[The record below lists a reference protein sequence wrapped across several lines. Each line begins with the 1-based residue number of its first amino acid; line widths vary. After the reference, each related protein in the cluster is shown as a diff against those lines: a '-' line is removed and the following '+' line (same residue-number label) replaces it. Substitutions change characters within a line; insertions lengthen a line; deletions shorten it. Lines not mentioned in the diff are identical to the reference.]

1 MGGRVSGSG
10 EKRLPILFSFF
21 TSEVNPLPEGAF
33 SEERLF
39 ESDSF
44 FTCLYGEEGNLCRIT
59 TRKTQHM
66 KRTVR

>member
-21 TSEVNPLPEGAF
+21 TSEVNNPLPEGVF

-44 FTCLYGEEGNLCRIT
+44 LTCLYGDEGNLCTIT
-59 TRKTQHM
+59 TRKTNI
-66 KRTVR
+66 